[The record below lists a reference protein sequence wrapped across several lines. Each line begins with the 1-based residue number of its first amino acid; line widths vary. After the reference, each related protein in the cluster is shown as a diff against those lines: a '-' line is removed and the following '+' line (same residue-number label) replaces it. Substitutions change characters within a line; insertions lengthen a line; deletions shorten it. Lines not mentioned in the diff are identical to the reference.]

1 MPKKIIEEEEKKIE
15 NEIKEEVK
23 EQVKEKKSKFLM
35 LSKALYIF
43 FKGVLDVI
51 LNNKFIQ
58 IVFFMLFFY
67 YFGRSLFRENKVGI
81 FINGTDNFY
90 NYNYG
95 DDILRAYKKKK

>member
-1 MPKKIIEEEEKKIE
+1 MPKNKTEEEVKEMEK
-15 NEIKEEVK
+15 EIKEEVK
-23 EQVKEKKSKFLM
+23 EQVKDKKSKSVIVF
-35 LSKALYIF
+35 KALYIF

-58 IVFFMLFFY
+58 IVFFMFFFY

-90 NYNYG
+90 NYNIKE
-95 DDILRAYKKKK
+95 DIMRGYRSK

>member
-1 MPKKIIEEEEKKIE
+1 MAKNKVE
-15 NEIKEEVK
+15 EEVK
-23 EQVKEKKSKFLM
+23 EMEEEVKKEEKKEEKDGKSKSLIVF
-35 LSKALYIF
+35 KALYVF

-58 IVFFMLFFY
+58 IVFFMFFFY

-90 NYNYG
+90 NYNIKE
-95 DDILRAYKKKK
+95 DVMRKYKNN

>member
-1 MPKKIIEEEEKKIE
+1 MAKNKVE
-15 NEIKEEVK
+15 EEVK
-23 EQVKEKKSKFLM
+23 EMEEEVKKEEKKEEKDGKSKSLIVF
-35 LSKALYIF
+35 KALYVF

-58 IVFFMLFFY
+58 IVFFMFFFY

-90 NYNYG
+90 NYNIKEDVMRRYNN
-95 DDILRAYKKKK
+95 K

>member
-1 MPKKIIEEEEKKIE
+1 MAKNKAE
-15 NEIKEEVK
+15 EEVK
-23 EQVKEKKSKFLM
+23 EMEEVVKKEEKKEEKDGKSKSLIVF
-35 LSKALYIF
+35 KALYVF

-58 IVFFMLFFY
+58 IMCFILFFY

-90 NYNYG
+90 NYNMKEDLVRSY
-95 DDILRAYKKKK
+95 RNK

>member
-1 MPKKIIEEEEKKIE
+1 MAKNKVE
-15 NEIKEEVK
+15 EEVK
-23 EQVKEKKSKFLM
+23 EMEEVVNKEEKKEEKDVKSKSLIVF
-35 LSKALYIF
+35 KALYVF

-51 LNNKFIQ
+51 LNNRFIQ
-58 IVFFMLFFY
+58 IVFFMFFFY

-95 DDILRAYKKKK
+95 EDIIKNFRRK

>member
-1 MPKKIIEEEEKKIE
+1 MAKNKVE
-15 NEIKEEVK
+15 EEVK
-23 EQVKEKKSKFLM
+23 EMEEEVKKEEKKEEKDGKSKSLIVF
-35 LSKALYIF
+35 KALYVF

-51 LNNKFIQ
+51 LNNRFVQ
-58 IVFFMLFFY
+58 IVFFMFFFY

-95 DDILRAYKKKK
+95 EDVIKNFRRK

>member
-1 MPKKIIEEEEKKIE
+1 MAKNKAE
-15 NEIKEEVK
+15 EEVK
-23 EQVKEKKSKFLM
+23 EMEEVVKEEKKEEGKEKKSKSLIVF
-35 LSKALYIF
+35 KALYVF

-58 IVFFMLFFY
+58 IVFFMFFFY

-90 NYNYG
+90 NYNIK
-95 DDILRAYKKKK
+95 DDIIRQYRNK

>member
-1 MPKKIIEEEEKKIE
+1 MPKKIIEEEEKKME

-35 LSKALYIF
+35 
-43 FKGVLDVI
+43 